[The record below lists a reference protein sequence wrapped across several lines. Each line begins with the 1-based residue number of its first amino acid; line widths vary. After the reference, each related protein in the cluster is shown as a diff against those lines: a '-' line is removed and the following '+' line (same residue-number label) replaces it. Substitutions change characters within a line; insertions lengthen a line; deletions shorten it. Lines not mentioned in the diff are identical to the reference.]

1 MTKLFDIACNFTSER
16 FNSDLDDVIS
26 NAIEN
31 NVEKFLVVS
40 AELGDTEKSKKL
52 NRNTQKIVL

>member
-16 FNSDLDDVIS
+16 FHSDLDDVIS

-40 AELGDTEKSKKL
+40 AELGLSL
-52 NRNTQKIVL
+52 IHI